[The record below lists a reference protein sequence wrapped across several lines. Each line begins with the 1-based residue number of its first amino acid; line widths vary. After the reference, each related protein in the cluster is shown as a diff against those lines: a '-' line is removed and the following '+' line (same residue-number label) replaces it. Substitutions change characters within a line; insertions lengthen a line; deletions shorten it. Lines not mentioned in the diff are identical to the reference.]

1 MTRIL
6 KHCLAVAAALILA
19 PICSAETRDRA
30 GTADKNGSMQSLP
43 DGEVLRWR
51 GYSAWLIDPT
61 RRYRHGVLGDAI
73 EAGGFAVRTPQ
84 GRVAVYRLDSS
95 AVFEDRRVRL
105 ADLDGDGVPEAIVIK
120 SYLQRGAAIAI
131 YRLKGGRIRPLTEG
145 PAIGRAN
152 RWLNIAGIADFD
164 GDGRLD
170 IAYVQT
176 PHLAGIV
183 RVFTLRNGSLHE
195 IGRKAGYTNH
205 RIGSRDLDL
214 AHVVPGSAAGAR
226 LRIPVIGTNAMAV
239 LGFRNGRIVEL
250 SRSPN

>member
-6 KHCLAVAAALILA
+6 KYCLAVAAASMLA

-51 GYSAWLIDPT
+51 GYGAWLIDPT
-61 RRYRHGVLGDAI
+61 RLYRHGVLGNAI
-73 EAGGFAVRTPQ
+73 EAGGGVRTPQ

-95 AVFEDRRVRL
+95 AVFEDCRVRL
-105 ADLDGDGVPEAIVIK
+105 ADLDGDGVPEAVVIK
-120 SYLQRGAAIAI
+120 SYLQRGAAVAI
-131 YRLKGGRIRPLTEG
+131 FRLKGDRIRPLTEG

-152 RWLNIAGIADFD
+152 RWLNIAGIADFK
-164 GDGRLD
+164 GDGIPD
-170 IAYVQT
+170 VAYVQT

-214 AHVVPGSAAGAR
+214 ARVVPGSAAGAR
-226 LRIPVIGTNAMAV
+226 LHIPVIGTNAMAV

-250 SRSPN
+250 SRSQN